1 MDDELLR
8 RCQRGE
14 ESALESLVERFQEG
28 IFRLACRVLADPA
41 RAEEATT
48 DALAAIWSR
57 CGSWRGQEGA
67 AAWIRQVAWRVIL
80 DQHRAR
86 RRWWRVWDLERAGD
100 VFISQEPAAL
110 PALAERDARQ
120 RREQS
125 VEFALQN
132 LSAEERALVHW
143 HYFESL
149 SLADIAGIL
158 GVSREAVKMR
168 LSRARDKLRPLL
180 KDTFEASH
188 DDGGPG

>member
-14 ESALESLVERFQEG
+14 ESALESLVERFQERV
-28 IFRLACRVLADPA
+28 FRLACRVLADQA
-41 RAEEATT
+41 RAEDATA
-48 DALAAIWSR
+48 DALAAVWSR
-57 CGSWRGQEGA
+57 CGSWRGREGA

-80 DQHRAR
+80 DHHRSR
-86 RRWWRVWDLERAGD
+86 RRWWRFWDLERSGD
-100 VFISQEPAAL
+100 VFISKEPAGL
-110 PALAERDARQ
+110 PALAERDALEQ
-120 RREQS
+120 REQT
-125 VEFALQN
+125 VGVALQT

-168 LSRARDKLRPLL
+168 LSRVRDKLRPML
-180 KDTFEASH
+180 KDTFEAIH
-188 DDGGPG
+188 DGGEPG